1 MELLFHLEN
10 CRKVKINMDRWKDI
24 KINCIAEINR
34 IVTIFEVWSYEK
46 IPYGKFKIKILE
58 SCRGG
63 FIGIPNIAIKNL
75 EDGTPEWI
83 SGLGNTVDEALRDAI
98 ENLMSSIETYAIWDE
113 NGMIDSAYF
122 EWAEPHDF

>member
-1 MELLFHLEN
+1 ME
-10 CRKVKINMDRWKDI
+10 RWKEI

-34 IVTIFEVWSYEK
+34 VVTVFEVWSYDK

-58 SCRGG
+58 NCRGG

-83 SGLGNTVDEALRDAI
+83 SGLGSTVDEALSDAI
-98 ENLMSSIETYAIWDE
+98 ENLMSSIEVYNIRDE
-113 NGMIDSAYF
+113 NGMVDPVCF
-122 EWAEPHDF
+122 EWAEPQDF